1 MTRYLKTALLAA
13 AALLASCIHNDI
25 PYPVVELRIASV
37 EGQGFSVS
45 ENNVTSR
52 TVTLS
57 LDEATDI
64 RNVRIDAVGYDA
76 VIHRIQLDK
85 EEVLQQIRSS
95 RELTGTFDLRSPI
108 YTTLSL
114 YQDYEWTI
122 RATQTI
128 ERRFSVT
135 GQIGA
140 TEIEEKN
147 RIARVLVPSDTDLAH
162 IEVTE
167 LKLGPADITTYSPSL
182 EELSG
187 SSFESVRFVDV
198 TCHGITERWLL
209 YVEPTNVKVAL
220 RATDLWN
227 NTATATA
234 LVSAEEYAA
243 GAALEYRIKGATEW
257 QRMAESSYEAGILTA
272 TLAPEWSSST
282 NPYGLAVYNFVPD
295 KGLFAGHTYEFRLT
309 VGGEQTQ
316 LMEYAAPAGN
326 TIPNGDL
333 EDSSLSCWTQ
343 NNKTAEFW
351 GSGNN
356 TFTRGLCTQASF
368 DGGTRAKLQATS
380 AVGVLA
386 SGNLFSGLFQKDV
399 LTRGVVSFGQP
410 YAWKARPKALK
421 LQYYAE
427 HIGIVDIEKNFGA
440 PIHEGDRDKARHR
453 GLDPPPRSRIGHGS
467 PHRDL
472 GSGRDH
478 FGRRGTDHRLRLA
491 FHRPKFDRR
500 QDDRRTAS
508 AQLLRHEGQTL
519 RIVPDRDLLLDER
532 LRRLHGRL
540 QVEHTLRR
548 QFRVGLLTMPIF
560 ATRKKQS
567 LTSSAF
573 CLPWR
578 SEKKHR
584 RR

>member
-76 VIHRIQLDK
+76 VIHSIQLDK

-282 NPYGLAVYNFVPD
+282 NPHGLAVYNFVPD

-351 GSGNN
+351 G
-356 TFTRGLCTQASF
+356 
-368 DGGTRAKLQATS
+368 
-380 AVGVLA
+380 
-386 SGNLFSGLFQKDV
+386 LFQKDV

-427 HIGIVDIEKNFGA
+427 HIGIADIDKNFGA
-440 PIHEGDRDKARHR
+440 PIHEGDRDKARIMVAIVDWNTR
-453 GLDPPPRSRIGHGS
+453 REV
-467 PHRDL
+467 
-472 GSGRDH
+472 GSGTEAPT
-478 FGRRGTDHRLRLA
+478 GTWDPEETTSVDEGPIIAYGSLFIDQSSTGGKMIDVQLPLNFYDTKA
-491 FHRPKFDRR
+491 KPSGLY
-500 QDDRRTAS
+500 QIVISCSTS
-508 AQLLRHEGQTL
+508 AYGDFMAGCKSNILYVDNFEW
-519 RIVPDRDLLLDER
+519 VY
-532 LRRLHGRL
+532 
-540 QVEHTLRR
+540 
-548 QFRVGLLTMPIF
+548 
-560 ATRKKQS
+560 
-567 LTSSAF
+567 
-573 CLPWR
+573 
-578 SEKKHR
+578 
-584 RR
+584 